1 MGLIDWE
8 RDGGNR
14 NEVEF
19 LTNCYRNSLELASQN
34 QIHTIAFSA
43 ISTGAYDFPE
53 NQAAQIAVK
62 TTKAFLQEN
71 ELPQQVTFVCFD
83 QASLAYYEEMT
94 IPQSN
99 ALHGLRLSG

>member
-1 MGLIDWE
+1 M
-8 RDGGNR
+8 
-14 NEVEF
+14 VEKSKF
-19 LTNCYRNSLELASQN
+19 LSV

-62 TTKAFLQEN
+62 TTKAFLKN
-71 ELPQQVTFVCFD
+71 NYLPEKVIFVCFD

-94 IPQSN
+94 ITQSA
-99 ALHGLRLSG
+99 ALHG